1 MLWGMEE
8 FLSLDGS
15 VGEGGGQVLRVA
27 VALSAILGKQ
37 LHVYNIRKKRQNPG
51 LRHQHLTAV
60 KAVSMACSGKLQGA
74 EIGSTELRFSPG
86 KIKASSL
93 SLDTGTAGSTTLVL
107 QSLLPVLCFGST
119 PCTFTIRG
127 GTNNPNAPT
136 IEYFEKIFIPAI
148 AHAGVESGV
157 KLLKR
162 GFYPRG
168 GGIVEGYVRPV
179 KKLAAFNLVGR
190 PRILE
195 IMGLAYTSKLPAH
208 VAERMASSCEKHLA
222 AKGYRRVSISREVL
236 DERDERCAV
245 DPGAGIFLMA
255 VCEDGVVLGVDKLGE
270 RGVPAERVG
279 EEAAAELVDELSRG
293 APVDKHLGDM
303 LVIYSALAD
312 GRSVYEVSR
321 LTSHTATSIK
331 VCEAL
336 TGCKA
341 RIEGGIN
348 ERAVITIEGTSHVN
362 NNI

>member
-1 MLWGMEE
+1 MEE
-8 FLSLDGS
+8 SLSLDGS

-27 VALSAILGKQ
+27 VALSAIMGKP

-60 KAVSMACSGKLQGA
+60 NAVSQACSGKLRGA
-74 EIGSTELRFSPG
+74 EIGSTELFFTPG
-86 KIKASSL
+86 KIKATVL
-93 SLDTGTAGSTTLVL
+93 SLDTGTAGSATLVL

-136 IEYFEKIFIPAI
+136 VEYFEKVFIPAI
-148 AHAGVESGV
+148 ARAGVESGV
-157 KLLKR
+157 NLLRR

-168 GGIVEGYVRPV
+168 GGVVEGYVRPV
-179 KKLAAFNLVGR
+179 KKLTSINLVGK
-190 PRILE
+190 PRVLE
-195 IMGLAYTSKLPAH
+195 IAGLAYTSRLPAH
-208 VAERMASSCEKHLA
+208 VAERMASSCEKHLV
-222 AKGYRRVSISREVL
+222 AKGYRRVSISRESL

-255 VCEDGVVLGVDKLGE
+255 FCEGGVVLGVDKLGE

-336 TGCKA
+336 TGCRA
-341 RIEGGIN
+341 RVEGGVN